1 MTSIYANCSVKA
13 VDPVEKLRL
22 LSGRVTR
29 GQFQLIRNNP
39 VLNPVTE
46 KQNHLMWSREKYM
59 YSNNKLSK
67 AVRLAIAFGAASAF
81 AGTAVAQ
88 QAQQDEEETAKVERI
103 EVTGSRIK
111 RTDLEGALPVTVID
125 RQMIDMSGQLS
136 VSDLL
141 RGTTF
146 NSTGSFRPQSGS
158 SAQGT
163 ASINLRGLGADRT
176 LVLVDGRRLPK
187 SPSTGA
193 TQDLNTIPIGA
204 VERIEIL
211 SDGASAM
218 YGSDAMGGVVNII
231 TRKDFNGAEINLGMG
246 RASVPKEGGDT
257 ESGSVVFGSAS
268 GKTSLIGGA
277 SWNKRD
283 IVFERNYPWVVPG
296 SSVYGN
302 NWINADFSGA
312 FSAIP
317 GGCNDENFIA
327 TTIAGQPRCQYNFNA
342 TNANEASTNNESV
355 FVKARHDI
363 TDDWQ
368 VYMNASAAKS
378 ASFGRYAPGPDW
390 AVVSA
395 NSVNNPTNPN
405 AWFYNPANPNA
416 VPFNPA
422 IGAPREIE
430 VYHRFAALGNR
441 DSYVN
446 NESTDFLA
454 GAQGMVGGIDLDFGV
469 RRNRSKTYDIG
480 YNYILRSNAGAAIES
495 GAYDLQRPSQN
506 PENVL
511 NSMKATISRI
521 SFFNQDEAYLNGSF
535 DMFEIGAGMVQGV
548 LGVEYRKEDYQD
560 QYDSLSEAGQIGGSA
575 GNSAGGGRSVKSAF
589 FETLVPVLDNLDLSL
604 AGRYDKYSDYGN
616 DFAPKVSVSYR
627 PMDGLMFRASWG
639 KGFRAPTLDV
649 LTQKTT
655 FSAVSVNDAQTCA
668 VLGSC
673 PVQVDTFIRAN
684 PDLSSEQSNQYT
696 VGVAYQPT
704 DWLNFT
710 FDYYNT
716 KITDK
721 ITYFGPSTILDRLAA
736 GDALPPGIG
745 LTRRPNGSIREVL
758 AGYGNE
764 GEVNTDGFD
773 VNIRTNFDFG
783 TFGRLNQNLQVGVI
797 RNQDEG
803 GRNFVKDPG
812 IPKTRATLQN
822 VYTFMDFDVAYNLNL
837 IGNQFRC
844 GLGQTPGGATNRN
857 GCVNSANAPRDGN
870 WGTYV
875 THDLQVSYNL
885 PWDGKITV
893 GALNV
898 FEKLP
903 SLRPFGG
910 RDYNF
915 DLYDG
920 WGRQTYVRYSQT
932 F

>member
-1 MTSIYANCSVKA
+1 
-13 VDPVEKLRL
+13 
-22 LSGRVTR
+22 
-29 GQFQLIRNNP
+29 
-39 VLNPVTE
+39 
-46 KQNHLMWSREKYM
+46 M

-88 QAQQDEEETAKVERI
+88 EAQQEEEAAKVERI

-125 RQMIDMSGQLS
+125 REMIDMSGQLS

-193 TQDLNTIPIGA
+193 TQDLNSIPIGA
-204 VERIEIL
+204 VERVEIL

-231 TRKDFNGAEINLGMG
+231 TRKDFNGVEFNVSAGQ
-246 RASVPKEGGDT
+246 ASVPAEGGDT
-257 ESGSVVFGSAS
+257 ESGSVVFGSSTA
-268 GKTSLIGGA
+268 KTSLIGGV
-277 SWNKRD
+277 SWNSRD
-283 IVFERNYPWVVPG
+283 IVFERDYPWVVPG

-302 NWINADFSGA
+302 NWINADFTGD

-317 GGCNDENFIA
+317 GGCTEENFISE
-327 TTIAGQPRCQYNFNA
+327 TIAGEPRCQYNFNA
-342 TNANEASTNNESV
+342 TNANEASTRNESL
-355 FVKARHDI
+355 FIKARHQV

-368 VYMNASAAKS
+368 VYMNASVSKS
-378 ASFGRYAPGPDW
+378 GSFGRYAPAPDW
-390 AVVSA
+390 APVSA
-395 NSVNNPTNPN
+395 TSVNNPTNPN
-405 AWFYNPANPNA
+405 AWFYDPANPNA
-416 VPFNPA
+416 VAFNPA
-422 IGAPREIE
+422 IGAPRDIEI
-430 VYHRFAALGNR
+430 YHRYAALGNR
-441 DSYVN
+441 DGYVN
-446 NESTDFLA
+446 NEGTDFLA
-454 GAQGMVGGIDLDFGV
+454 GAQGMLGGVDLDFGV

-480 YNYILRSNAGAAIES
+480 YNYIVRSTAWDYIER
-495 GAYDLQRPSQN
+495 GIYDLQRPS
-506 PENVL
+506 ENAEEVL
-511 NSMKATISRI
+511 NAMKATISRI
-521 SFFNQDEAYLNGSF
+521 SFFNQDEAYISGSF
-535 DMFEIGAGMVQGV
+535 DMFELGAGMVQGV
-548 LGVEYRKEDYQD
+548 LGAEYRKEDYND

-575 GNSAGGGRSVKSAF
+575 GNSAGGDRTVKSAF
-589 FETLVPVLDNLDLSL
+589 FEALVPILDNLEMSL

-616 DFAPKVSVSYR
+616 DFAPKVSFR
-627 PMDGLMFRASWG
+627 FEPMDGMVLRASWG
-639 KGFRAPTLDV
+639 QGFRAPSLDI
-649 LTQKTT
+649 LTQKTS

-684 PDLSSEQSNQYT
+684 PDLSSEQSDQYT
-696 VGVAYQPT
+696 IGWAYQPT
-704 DWLNFT
+704 DWLNFSV
-710 FDYYNT
+710 DYWNT
-716 KITDK
+716 EITNK
-721 ITYFGPSTILDRLAA
+721 ITYFGPATILNRLAA
-736 GDALPPGIG
+736 GDSLPPGIG
-745 LTRRPNGSIREVL
+745 ITRRANGSISEVL

-764 GEVNTDGFD
+764 GVVNTDGFD
-773 VNIRTNFDFG
+773 ANVRTTFDFG
-783 TFGRLNQNLQVGVI
+783 TLGRLNQNLQVAYT
-797 RNQDEG
+797 RNYDEG
-803 GRNFVKDPG
+803 GRNFVEDPG
-812 IPKTRATLQN
+812 FPKMRMTLQN
-822 VYTFMDFDVAYNLNL
+822 VYVIGDVDVAYNLNL
-837 IGNQFRC
+837 IGSSFRC
-844 GLGQTPGGATNRN
+844 GIGQTEGGAANRD
-857 GCVNSANAPRDGN
+857 GCVNLANAPRNGN

-893 GALNV
+893 GALNL

-903 SLRPFGG
+903 SLRPYGG

>member
-1 MTSIYANCSVKA
+1 
-13 VDPVEKLRL
+13 
-22 LSGRVTR
+22 
-29 GQFQLIRNNP
+29 
-39 VLNPVTE
+39 
-46 KQNHLMWSREKYM
+46 M

-88 QAQQDEEETAKVERI
+88 EAQQEEEAAKVERI

-125 RQMIDMSGQLS
+125 REMIDMSGQLS

-193 TQDLNTIPIGA
+193 TQDLNSIPIGA
-204 VERIEIL
+204 VERVEIL

-231 TRKDFNGAEINLGMG
+231 TRKDFNGVEFNVSMG
-246 RASVPKEGGDT
+246 EASVPKEGGDT
-257 ESGSVVFGSAS
+257 ESGSVVFGSSTA
-268 GKTSLIGGA
+268 KTSLIGGV
-277 SWNKRD
+277 SWNSRD
-283 IVFERNYPWVVPG
+283 IVFERDYPWVVPG

-302 NWINADFSGA
+302 NWINADFTGN

-317 GGCNDENFIA
+317 GGCTEENFIA
-327 TTIAGQPRCQYNFNA
+327 TTISGEPRCQFNFNA
-342 TNANEASTNNESV
+342 TNANEASTRNESL
-355 FVKARHDI
+355 FIKARHQV

-368 VYMNASAAKS
+368 VYMNASVSKS
-378 ASFGRYAPGPDW
+378 GSFGRYAPAPDW
-390 AVVSA
+390 APVSA
-395 NSVNNPTNPN
+395 TSVNNPTNPN
-405 AWFYNPANPNA
+405 AWFYDPANPNA

-430 VYHRFAALGNR
+430 IYHRYAALGNR
-441 DSYVN
+441 DGYVN
-446 NESTDFLA
+446 NEGTDFLA
-454 GAQGMVGGIDLDFGV
+454 GAQGMLGGVDLDFGV

-480 YNYILRSNAGAAIES
+480 YNYIVRSTAWDYIER
-495 GAYDLQRPSQN
+495 GIYDLQRPSEN
-506 PENVL
+506 PEEVL
-511 NSMKATISRI
+511 NAMKATISRI
-521 SFFNQDEAYLNGSF
+521 SFFNQDEAYISGSF
-535 DMFEIGAGMVQGV
+535 DMFELGAGMVQGV
-548 LGVEYRKEDYQD
+548 LGAEYRKEDYQD

-575 GNSAGGGRSVKSAF
+575 GNSAGGDRTVKSAF
-589 FETLVPVLDNLDLSL
+589 FEALVPILDNLEMSL

-616 DFAPKVSVSYR
+616 DFAPKVSFR
-627 PMDGLMFRASWG
+627 FEPMDGMVLRASWG
-639 KGFRAPTLDV
+639 QGFRAPSLDI

-684 PDLSSEQSNQYT
+684 PDLSSEQSDQYT
-696 VGVAYQPT
+696 LGWAYQPT
-704 DWLNFT
+704 DWLNFSV
-710 FDYYNT
+710 DYWNT
-716 KITDK
+716 EITNK
-721 ITYFGPSTILDRLAA
+721 ITYFDPATILNRLAA

-745 LTRRPNGSIREVL
+745 ITRRQNGSISEVL

-764 GEVNTDGFD
+764 GVVNTDGFD
-773 VNIRTNFDFG
+773 ANVRTTFDFG
-783 TFGRLNQNLQVGVI
+783 NLGRLNQNLQI
-797 RNQDEG
+797 AYTRNYDEG

-812 IPKTRATLQN
+812 FPQMRATLQN
-822 VYTFMDFDVAYNLNL
+822 VYVFGDIDVAYNLNL
-837 IGNQFRC
+837 IGNSFRC
-844 GLGQTPGGATNRN
+844 GLGQTPGGAANRN
-857 GCVNSANAPRDGN
+857 GCVNSTNAPRDGN

-875 THDLQVSYNL
+875 THDLQLSYNL

-893 GALNV
+893 GALNL

-903 SLRPFGG
+903 SLRPYGG

>member
-1 MTSIYANCSVKA
+1 
-13 VDPVEKLRL
+13 
-22 LSGRVTR
+22 
-29 GQFQLIRNNP
+29 
-39 VLNPVTE
+39 
-46 KQNHLMWSREKYM
+46 M

-88 QAQQDEEETAKVERI
+88 EAQQEEEAAKVERI

-125 RQMIDMSGQLS
+125 REMIDMSGQLS

-193 TQDLNTIPIGA
+193 TQDLNSIPIGA
-204 VERIEIL
+204 VERVEIL

-231 TRKDFNGAEINLGMG
+231 TRKDFNGVEFNVSMG
-246 RASVPKEGGDT
+246 EASVPKEGGDT
-257 ESGSVVFGSAS
+257 ESGSVVFGSSTA
-268 GKTSLIGGA
+268 KTSLIGGV
-277 SWNKRD
+277 SWNSRD
-283 IVFERNYPWVVPG
+283 IVFERDYPWVVPG

-302 NWINADFSGA
+302 NWINADFTGN

-317 GGCNDENFIA
+317 GGCSEENFIA
-327 TTIAGQPRCQYNFNA
+327 TTISGEPRCQYNFNA
-342 TNANEASTNNESV
+342 TNANEASTRNESL
-355 FVKARHDI
+355 FIKARHQV

-368 VYMNASAAKS
+368 VYMNASVSKS
-378 ASFGRYAPGPDW
+378 GSFGRYAPAPDW
-390 AVVSA
+390 APVSA
-395 NSVNNPTNPN
+395 TSVNNPTNPN
-405 AWFYNPANPNA
+405 AWFYDPANPNA

-430 VYHRFAALGNR
+430 IYHRYAALGNR
-441 DSYVN
+441 DGYVN
-446 NESTDFLA
+446 NEGTDFLA
-454 GAQGMVGGIDLDFGV
+454 GAQGMLGGVDLDFGV

-480 YNYILRSNAGAAIES
+480 YNYIVRSTAWDYIER
-495 GAYDLQRPSQN
+495 GIYDLQRPSQN
-506 PENVL
+506 PEEVL
-511 NSMKATISRI
+511 NAMKATISRI
-521 SFFNQDEAYLNGSF
+521 SFFNQDEAYISGSF
-535 DMFEIGAGMVQGV
+535 DMFELGAGMVQGV
-548 LGVEYRKEDYQD
+548 LGAEYRKEDYQD

-575 GNSAGGGRSVKSAF
+575 GNSAGGDRTVKSAF
-589 FETLVPVLDNLDLSL
+589 FEALVPILDNLEMSL

-616 DFAPKVSVSYR
+616 DFAPKVSFR
-627 PMDGLMFRASWG
+627 FEPMDGMVLRASWG
-639 KGFRAPTLDV
+639 QGFRAPSLDI

-655 FSAVSVNDAQTCA
+655 FSAVSVNDQRTCD

-684 PDLSSEQSNQYT
+684 PDLSSEQSDQYT
-696 VGVAYQPT
+696 LGWAYQPT
-704 DWLNFT
+704 DWLNFSI
-710 FDYYNT
+710 DYWNT
-716 KITDK
+716 EITNK
-721 ITYFGPSTILDRLAA
+721 ITYFDPSTIIARLAA
-736 GDALPPGIG
+736 NDPLPAGIG
-745 LTRRPNGSIREVL
+745 ITRRENGSISEVL

-764 GEVNTDGFD
+764 GVVNTDGFD
-773 VNIRTNFDFG
+773 ANVRTTFDFG
-783 TFGRLNQNLQVGVI
+783 NLGRLNQNLQI
-797 RNQDEG
+797 AYTRNYDEG

-812 IPKTRATLQN
+812 FPQMRATLQN
-822 VYTFMDFDVAYNLNL
+822 VYVFGDIDVAYNLNL
-837 IGNQFRC
+837 IGNSFRC
-844 GLGQTPGGATNRN
+844 GLGQTPGGAANRN

-875 THDLQVSYNL
+875 THDLQLSYNL

-893 GALNV
+893 GALNL

-903 SLRPFGG
+903 SLRPYGG

>member
-1 MTSIYANCSVKA
+1 
-13 VDPVEKLRL
+13 
-22 LSGRVTR
+22 
-29 GQFQLIRNNP
+29 
-39 VLNPVTE
+39 
-46 KQNHLMWSREKYM
+46 M

-81 AGTAVAQ
+81 AGAAVAQ
-88 QAQQDEEETAKVERI
+88 EAQQEEEESAKVERI

-125 RQMIDMSGQLS
+125 REMIDMSGQLS

-193 TQDLNTIPIGA
+193 TQDLNSIPIGA
-204 VERIEIL
+204 VERVEIL

-231 TRKDFNGAEINLGMG
+231 TRKDFNGVEFNVSMG
-246 RASVPKEGGDT
+246 EASVPKEGGDT
-257 ESGSVVFGSAS
+257 ESGSVVFGSSTA
-268 GKTSLIGGA
+268 KTSLIGGV
-277 SWNKRD
+277 SWNSRD
-283 IVFERNYPWVVPG
+283 IVFERDYPWVVPG

-302 NWINADFSGA
+302 NWINADFTGA

-317 GGCNDENFIA
+317 GGCTEQNFIS
-327 TTIAGQPRCQYNFNA
+327 TTIAGQPRCQFNFNA
-342 TNANEASTNNESV
+342 TNANEASTRNESL
-355 FVKARHDI
+355 FIKARHQV

-368 VYMNASAAKS
+368 VYMNASVSKS
-378 ASFGRYAPGPDW
+378 GSFGRYAPAPDW
-390 AVVSA
+390 APVSA
-395 NSVNNPTNPN
+395 TSVNNPTNPN

-416 VPFNPA
+416 VAFNPA
-422 IGAPREIE
+422 IGAPRDIE
-430 VYHRFAALGNR
+430 VYHRYAALGNR
-441 DSYVN
+441 DGYVN
-446 NESTDFLA
+446 NEGTDFLA
-454 GAQGMVGGIDLDFGV
+454 GAQGMLGDVDLDFGV

-480 YNYILRSNAGAAIES
+480 YNYIVRSTAWDYIER
-495 GAYDLQRPSQN
+495 GIYDLQRPSQN
-506 PENVL
+506 PEEVL
-511 NSMKATISRI
+511 NAMKATISRI
-521 SFFNQDEAYLNGSF
+521 SFFNQDEAYISGSF
-535 DMFEIGAGMVQGV
+535 DMFELGAGMVQGV
-548 LGVEYRKEDYQD
+548 LGAEYRKEDYQD

-575 GNSAGGGRSVKSAF
+575 GNSAGGDRTVKSAF
-589 FETLVPVLDNLDLSL
+589 FEALVPILDNLEMSL

-616 DFAPKVSVSYR
+616 DFAPKVSFR
-627 PMDGLMFRASWG
+627 FEPMDGMVLRASWG
-639 KGFRAPTLDV
+639 QGFRAPSLDI

-684 PDLSSEQSNQYT
+684 PDLGSEQSDQYT
-696 VGVAYQPT
+696 LGWAYQPT
-704 DWLNFT
+704 DWLNFSI
-710 FDYYNT
+710 DYWNT
-716 KITDK
+716 EITNK
-721 ITYFGPSTILDRLAA
+721 ITYFSPATILNRLAA

-745 LTRRPNGSIREVL
+745 ITRRQNGSISEVL

-764 GEVNTDGFD
+764 GVVNTDGFD
-773 VNIRTNFDFG
+773 ANVRTTFDFG
-783 TFGRLNQNLQVGVI
+783 NLGRLNQNLQI
-797 RNQDEG
+797 AYTRNYDEG

-812 IPKTRATLQN
+812 FPQMRATLQN
-822 VYTFMDFDVAYNLNL
+822 VYVFGDIDVAYNLNL
-837 IGNQFRC
+837 IGNSFRC
-844 GLGQTPGGATNRN
+844 GLGQTPGGAANRN
-857 GCVNSANAPRDGN
+857 GCVNLANAPRDGN

-875 THDLQVSYNL
+875 THDLQLSYNL

-893 GALNV
+893 GALNL

-903 SLRPFGG
+903 SLRPYGG

>member
-1 MTSIYANCSVKA
+1 
-13 VDPVEKLRL
+13 
-22 LSGRVTR
+22 
-29 GQFQLIRNNP
+29 
-39 VLNPVTE
+39 
-46 KQNHLMWSREKYM
+46 M

-88 QAQQDEEETAKVERI
+88 EAQQEEEAAKVERI

-125 RQMIDMSGQLS
+125 REMIDMSGQLS

-193 TQDLNTIPIGA
+193 TQDLNSIPIGA
-204 VERIEIL
+204 VERVEIL

-231 TRKDFNGAEINLGMG
+231 TRKDFNGVEFNVSMG
-246 RASVPKEGGDT
+246 EASVPKEGGDT
-257 ESGSVVFGSAS
+257 ESGSVVFGSSTA
-268 GKTSLIGGA
+268 KTSLIGGV
-277 SWNKRD
+277 SWNSRD
-283 IVFERNYPWVVPG
+283 IVFERDYPWVVPG

-302 NWINADFSGA
+302 NWINADFTGN

-317 GGCNDENFIA
+317 GGCTEENFIA
-327 TTIAGQPRCQYNFNA
+327 TTISGEPRCQFNFNA
-342 TNANEASTNNESV
+342 TNANEASTRNESL
-355 FVKARHDI
+355 FIKARHQV

-368 VYMNASAAKS
+368 VYMNASVSKS
-378 ASFGRYAPGPDW
+378 GSFGRYAPAPDW
-390 AVVSA
+390 APVSA
-395 NSVNNPTNPN
+395 TSVNNPTNPN
-405 AWFYNPANPNA
+405 AWFYDPANPNA

-430 VYHRFAALGNR
+430 IYHRYAALGNR
-441 DSYVN
+441 DGYVN
-446 NESTDFLA
+446 NEGTDFLA
-454 GAQGMVGGIDLDFGV
+454 GAQGMLGGVDLDFGV

-480 YNYILRSNAGAAIES
+480 YNYIVRSTAWDYIER
-495 GAYDLQRPSQN
+495 GIYDLQRPSQN
-506 PENVL
+506 PEEVL
-511 NSMKATISRI
+511 NAMKATISRI
-521 SFFNQDEAYLNGSF
+521 SFFNQDEAYISGSF
-535 DMFEIGAGMVQGV
+535 DMFELGAGMVQGV
-548 LGVEYRKEDYQD
+548 LGAEYRKEDYQD

-575 GNSAGGGRSVKSAF
+575 GNSAGGDRTVKSAF
-589 FETLVPVLDNLDLSL
+589 FEALVPILDNLEMSL

-616 DFAPKVSVSYR
+616 DFAPKVSFR
-627 PMDGLMFRASWG
+627 FEPMDGMVLRASWG
-639 KGFRAPTLDV
+639 QGFRAPSLDI

-684 PDLSSEQSNQYT
+684 PDLSSEQSDQYT
-696 VGVAYQPT
+696 LGWAYQPT
-704 DWLNFT
+704 DWLNFSV
-710 FDYYNT
+710 DYWNT
-716 KITDK
+716 EITNK
-721 ITYFGPSTILDRLAA
+721 ITYFDPATILNRLAA

-745 LTRRPNGSIREVL
+745 ITRRSNGSISEVL

-764 GEVNTDGFD
+764 GVVNTDGFD
-773 VNIRTNFDFG
+773 ANVRTTFDFG
-783 TFGRLNQNLQVGVI
+783 NLGRLNQNLQI
-797 RNQDEG
+797 AYTRNYDEG

-812 IPKTRATLQN
+812 FPQMRATLQN
-822 VYTFMDFDVAYNLNL
+822 VYVFGDIDVAYNLNL
-837 IGNQFRC
+837 IGNSFRC
-844 GLGQTPGGATNRN
+844 GLGQTPGGAANRN
-857 GCVNSANAPRDGN
+857 GCVNSTNAPRDGN

-875 THDLQVSYNL
+875 THDLQLSYNL

-893 GALNV
+893 GALNL

-903 SLRPFGG
+903 SLRPYGG

>member
-1 MTSIYANCSVKA
+1 
-13 VDPVEKLRL
+13 
-22 LSGRVTR
+22 
-29 GQFQLIRNNP
+29 
-39 VLNPVTE
+39 
-46 KQNHLMWSREKYM
+46 M

-88 QAQQDEEETAKVERI
+88 DAQQEEEAAKVERI

-125 RQMIDMSGQLS
+125 REMIDMSGQLS

-163 ASINLRGLGADRT
+163 ASINLRGLGSDRT

-187 SPSTGA
+187 SPSTGDS
-193 TQDLNTIPIGA
+193 QDLNSIPIGA

-231 TRKDFNGAEINLGMG
+231 TRKDFNGVEFNVSMG
-246 RASVPKEGGDT
+246 EASVPKEGGDT
-257 ESGSVVFGSAS
+257 ESGSVVFGSSNA
-268 GKTSLIGGA
+268 KTSLIGGV

-283 IVFERNYPWVVPG
+283 IVFERDYPWVVPG

-302 NWINADFSGA
+302 NWINADFTGN

-317 GGCNDENFIA
+317 GGCSEENFIA
-327 TTIAGQPRCQYNFNA
+327 TTISGEPRCQYNFNA
-342 TNANEASTNNESV
+342 TNANEASTRNESM
-355 FVKARHDI
+355 FIKARHQV

-368 VYMNASAAKS
+368 VYMNASATKS
-378 ASFGRYAPGPDW
+378 ASFGRYAPAPDW
-390 AVVSA
+390 APVSA
-395 NSVNNPTNPN
+395 TSVNNPTNPN

-430 VYHRFAALGNR
+430 IYHRYAALGNR
-441 DSYVN
+441 DGYVN
-446 NESTDFLA
+446 NEGSDFLV
-454 GAQGMVGGIDLDFGV
+454 GAQGMLGNVDLDFGV

-480 YNYILRSNAGAAIES
+480 YNYIVRSTAWDYIER
-495 GAYDLQRPSQN
+495 GIYDLQRPSAN
-506 PENVL
+506 DEDVL
-511 NSMKATISRI
+511 NAMKATISRI
-521 SFFNQDEAYLNGSF
+521 SFFNQDEAYISGSF
-535 DMFEIGAGMVQGV
+535 DMFEVAAGMVQGV
-548 LGVEYRKEDYQD
+548 LGAEYRKEDYQD

-575 GNSAGGGRSVKSAF
+575 GNSAGGDRSVKSAF
-589 FETLVPVLDNLDLSL
+589 FETLVPILDNLEMSL

-616 DFAPKVSVSYR
+616 DFAPKVSFR
-627 PMDGLMFRASWG
+627 FEPMDGLVMRASWG
-639 KGFRAPTLDV
+639 QGFRAPTLPI

-684 PDLSSEQSNQYT
+684 PNLSSEQSDQYT
-696 VGVAYQPT
+696 VGLAYQPT
-704 DWLNFT
+704 DWLNFSV
-710 FDYYNT
+710 DYWNT
-716 KITDK
+716 KITNK
-721 ITYFGPSTILDRLAA
+721 ITYFGPATILDRLAS
-736 GDALPPGIG
+736 GDSLPAGIG
-745 LTRRPNGSIREVL
+745 ITRRSNGSISEVL

-764 GEVNTDGFD
+764 GEVNTDGIDF
-773 VNIRTNFDFG
+773 NARTNFDFG
-783 TFGRLNQNLQVGVI
+783 AFGRLNQNLQI
-797 RNQDEG
+797 AYTRNYDEG

-812 IPKTRATLQN
+812 FPQMRATLQN
-822 VYTFMDFDVAYNLNL
+822 VYVYGDIDVAYNLNL
-837 IGNQFRC
+837 IGNSFRC
-844 GLGQTPGGATNRN
+844 GLGQTPGGAANRN

-893 GALNV
+893 GALNI

-903 SLRPFGG
+903 SLRPYGG

-920 WGRQTYVRYSQT
+920 WGRQTYVRYSQS

>member
-1 MTSIYANCSVKA
+1 
-13 VDPVEKLRL
+13 
-22 LSGRVTR
+22 
-29 GQFQLIRNNP
+29 
-39 VLNPVTE
+39 
-46 KQNHLMWSREKYM
+46 M

-88 QAQQDEEETAKVERI
+88 EAQQEEEAAKVERI

-125 RQMIDMSGQLS
+125 REMIDMSGQLS

-193 TQDLNTIPIGA
+193 TQDLNSIPIGA
-204 VERIEIL
+204 VERVEIL

-231 TRKDFNGAEINLGMG
+231 TRKDFNGVEFNVSMG
-246 RASVPKEGGDT
+246 EASVPKEGGDT
-257 ESGSVVFGSAS
+257 ESGSVVFGSSTA
-268 GKTSLIGGA
+268 KTSLIGGV
-277 SWNKRD
+277 SWNSRD
-283 IVFERNYPWVVPG
+283 IVFERDYPWVVPG

-302 NWINADFSGA
+302 NWINADFTGN

-317 GGCNDENFIA
+317 GGCSEENFIA
-327 TTIAGQPRCQYNFNA
+327 TTISGEPRCQYNFNA
-342 TNANEASTNNESV
+342 TNANEASTRNESL
-355 FVKARHDI
+355 FIKARHQV

-368 VYMNASAAKS
+368 VYMNASVSKS
-378 ASFGRYAPGPDW
+378 GSFGRYAPAPDW
-390 AVVSA
+390 APVSA
-395 NSVNNPTNPN
+395 TSVNNPTNPN
-405 AWFYNPANPNA
+405 AWFYDPANPNA

-430 VYHRFAALGNR
+430 IYHRYAALGNR
-441 DSYVN
+441 DGYVN
-446 NESTDFLA
+446 NEGTDFLA
-454 GAQGMVGGIDLDFGV
+454 GAQGMLGGVDLDFGV

-480 YNYILRSNAGAAIES
+480 YNYIVRSTAWDYIER
-495 GAYDLQRPSQN
+495 GIYDLQRPSEN
-506 PENVL
+506 PEEVL
-511 NSMKATISRI
+511 NAMKATISRI
-521 SFFNQDEAYLNGSF
+521 SFFNQDEAYISGSF
-535 DMFEIGAGMVQGV
+535 DMFELGAGMVQGV
-548 LGVEYRKEDYQD
+548 LGAEYRKEDYQD

-575 GNSAGGGRSVKSAF
+575 GNSAGGDRTVKSAF
-589 FETLVPVLDNLDLSL
+589 FEALVPILDNLEMSL

-616 DFAPKVSVSYR
+616 DFAPKVSFR
-627 PMDGLMFRASWG
+627 FEPMDGMVLRASWG
-639 KGFRAPTLDV
+639 QGFRAPSLDI

-655 FSAVSVNDAQTCA
+655 FSAVSVNDQRTCD

-684 PDLSSEQSNQYT
+684 PDLSSEQSDQYT
-696 VGVAYQPT
+696 LGWAYQPT
-704 DWLNFT
+704 DWLNFSV
-710 FDYYNT
+710 DYWNT
-716 KITDK
+716 EITNK
-721 ITYFGPSTILDRLAA
+721 ITYFDPATILNRLAA
-736 GDALPPGIG
+736 GDSLPPGIG
-745 LTRRPNGSIREVL
+745 ITRRENGSISEVL

-764 GEVNTDGFD
+764 GVVNTDGFD
-773 VNIRTNFDFG
+773 ANVRTTFDFG
-783 TFGRLNQNLQVGVI
+783 NLGRLNQNLQI
-797 RNQDEG
+797 AYTRNYDEG

-812 IPKTRATLQN
+812 FPQMRATLQN
-822 VYTFMDFDVAYNLNL
+822 VYVFGDIDVAYNLNL
-837 IGNQFRC
+837 IGNSFRC
-844 GLGQTPGGATNRN
+844 GLGQTPGGAANRN
-857 GCVNSANAPRDGN
+857 GCVNSTNAPRDGN

-875 THDLQVSYNL
+875 THDLQLSYNL

-893 GALNV
+893 GALNL

-903 SLRPFGG
+903 SLRPYGG